1 MKTIKENEEQLNEIV
16 FENRNKEYGAYAL
29 RSAYKK
35 RILLAMSIAL
45 TAFLL
50 AVSFPL
56 IAGYL
61 NKSHIINED
70 KTVDA
75 ELIDHTNKTAPPVI
89 PPPPTPPVKEN
100 IDKVRLLPPTISDI
114 DSLVG
119 TFGVDADSVNN
130 KPIDTT
136 ITKEIIPEDP
146 KKNKTIIMEEKI
158 NEIWDIQE
166 PPTFPGGDQVW
177 MNFIASNIK
186 YPLMAKESGTTGTVH
201 VRFVIEPDGSI
212 SNVTS
217 VRPLGAGCDEEAIRV
232 VSMMPKWNP
241 GKQNG
246 KAVRVWFILPIK
258 FILQ

>member
-35 RILLAMSIAL
+35 RILIATSLTL

-70 KTVDA
+70 ITVDA

-89 PPPPTPPVKEN
+89 PPPPTPPVKETPE
-100 IDKVRLLPPTISDI
+100 KYRFVKPEISDV

-119 TFGVDADSVNN
+119 SFGDIDSVFN

-136 ITKEIIPEDP
+136 VTKEEIPTDP
-146 KKNKTIIMEEKI
+146 KQKNTTLMEEKI
-158 NEIWDIQE
+158 NEIWDVQE
-166 PPTFPGGDQVW
+166 PPTFPGGDEIW

-217 VRPLGAGCDEEAIRV
+217 IRPLGAGCDEEAIRV
-232 VSMMPKWNP
+232 VSKMPKWNP